1 MEGKK
6 KKRHSGWNE
15 RDHGED
21 GSGMQ
26 RATPSR
32 RDPGRISGAFV
43 AAAHLAQP
51 TGAKRGPHREQR
63 GPVES
68 RIQRASAGIR
78 RWGWAKEAKL
88 EEDDGS
94 GFFPLAGVGC
104 QECI

>member
-1 MEGKK
+1 
-6 KKRHSGWNE
+6 
-15 RDHGED
+15 
-21 GSGMQ
+21 MQ

-78 RWGWAKEAKL
+78 RWGWAKEARRRRTTEADFL
-88 EEDDGS
+88 IGRGWMS
-94 GFFPLAGVGC
+94 RMH
-104 QECI
+104 

>member
-1 MEGKK
+1 
-6 KKRHSGWNE
+6 
-15 RDHGED
+15 
-21 GSGMQ
+21 MQ

-78 RWGWAKEAKL
+78 PWGWAKEARP

-94 GFFPLAGVGC
+94 GFFGRQGLDVKNA
-104 QECI
+104 I